1 MSQKRIPAID
11 IFRTLALVLMILYHF
26 IYDLDVWTNLP
37 VDVDAVFWF
46 WEGKISALLFIF
58 LSGVSSGLSKRPEKN
73 GIKVLLWGLVVT
85 LVTWIALPDEYVRFG
100 ILHFLGTMMIIYPLL
115 KRLPSPVLLF
125 STCLALGLGFFF
137 KGQVVHTVVLLPLGL
152 TYPGFNTMDYYPIF
166 PYSGVTLLGILFY
179 RYRFTKP
186 NNHEKH
192 SIDSLSEHSSLLS
205 HPIFQTISSHSLGI
219 YLVHQPI
226 LLLIILGLNTFLG

>member
-1 MSQKRIPAID
+1 
-11 IFRTLALVLMILYHF
+11 MILYHF

-37 VDVDAVFWF
+37 IDVDTFFWF

-58 LSGVSSGLSKRPEKN
+58 LSGVSSGLSKRPAKN

-85 LVTWIALPDEYVRFG
+85 IVTRIVLPDEYVRFG

-115 KRLPSPVLLF
+115 KRLPSVVLLLF
-125 STCLALGLGFFF
+125 ACLALGFGFFVP
-137 KGQVVHTVVLLPLGL
+137 GQVVHTALLLPFGL
-152 TYPGFNTMDYYPIF
+152 TYPGFNTMDYYPLF

-179 RYRFTKP
+179 RYRLAKP
-186 NNHEKH
+186 NNEEKH
-192 SIDSLSEHSSLLS
+192 PLNTLSERSNLLS
-205 HPIFQTISSHSLGI
+205 HPVFQTISSHSLGI

-226 LLLIILGLNTFLG
+226 LLLIIFSLNMVLR